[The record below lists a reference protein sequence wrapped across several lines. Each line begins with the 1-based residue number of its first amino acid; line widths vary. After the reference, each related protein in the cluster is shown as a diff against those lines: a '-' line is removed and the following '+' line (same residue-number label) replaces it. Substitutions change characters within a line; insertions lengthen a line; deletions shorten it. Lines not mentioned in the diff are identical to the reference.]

1 METPKTPTSID
12 HRIEE
17 GLARLAAVTRADDW
31 NRAKAAGI
39 NPTQQGVL
47 DYLRGRPEGT
57 GLTDIAVHLLIS
69 QPTATDSVAA
79 LERKGLVARRA
90 SETDR
95 RAVRVLLTEAGVAL
109 LEGQQGEGGM
119 ARIAVDRLD
128 EVEKV
133 ELLLTVVKLI
143 KTLQDLGAVPVQ
155 RMCAT
160 CRHFAPFVHP
170 DGDKPH
176 HCHYVDAA
184 FGQREIRIDCHEH
197 ETADP
202 ASRAA
207 TWEVFQRG

>member
-1 METPKTPTSID
+1 METPKNPTSIE

-17 GLARLAAVTRADDW
+17 GLARLAAVIRADDW

-39 NPTQQGVL
+39 NPTQQGIL
-47 DYLRGRPEGT
+47 DYLRGRPEGA

-79 LERKGLVARRA
+79 LERKGLVERRA

-95 RAVRVLLTEAGVAL
+95 RAVRVLLTEQGRTL
-109 LEGQQGEGGM
+109 LEGLANDGKARVAVERLGE
-119 ARIAVDRLD
+119 A
-128 EVEKV
+128 EKA
-133 ELLLTVVKLI
+133 ELLLTVVRLI
-143 KTLQDLGAVPVQ
+143 KTLQDIDAVPVQ
-155 RMCAT
+155 RMCVT
-160 CRHFAPFVHP
+160 CRHFAPFAHP
-170 DGDKPH
+170 ERAKPH

-184 FGQREIRIDCHEH
+184 FGQRELRIDCHEH
-197 ETADP
+197 DTADP

>member
-1 METPKTPTSID
+1 METPKNPTSIE

-17 GLARLAAVTRADDW
+17 GLARLAAVIRADDW

-39 NPTQQGVL
+39 NPTQQGIL
-47 DYLRGRPEGT
+47 DYLRGRPAGS

-79 LERKGLVARRA
+79 LERKGLVERRA

-95 RAVRVLLTEAGVAL
+95 RAVRVLLTEQGRTL
-109 LEGQQGEGGM
+109 LEGLANDGKARVAVERLGE
-119 ARIAVDRLD
+119 A
-128 EVEKV
+128 EKA
-133 ELLLTVVKLI
+133 ELLLTVVRLI
-143 KTLQDLGAVPVQ
+143 KTLQDIDAVPVQ
-155 RMCAT
+155 RMCVT
-160 CRHFAPFVHP
+160 CRHFAPFAHP
-170 DGDKPH
+170 ERAKPH

-184 FGQREIRIDCHEH
+184 FGQRELRIDCHEH
-197 ETADP
+197 DTADP

>member
-1 METPKTPTSID
+1 METPKNPTSIE

-17 GLARLAAVTRADDW
+17 GLARLAAVIRADDW

-47 DYLRGRPEGT
+47 DYLRGRPQGS

-79 LERKGLVARRA
+79 LERKGLVERRA

-109 LEGQQGEGGM
+109 LEGSSTDGK
-119 ARIAVDRLD
+119 ARVAVERLD
-128 EVEKV
+128 EAGKA
-133 ELLLTVVKLI
+133 ELLLTVVRLI
-143 KTLQDLGAVPVQ
+143 KTLQDIEAVPVQ
-155 RMCAT
+155 RMCVT
-160 CRHFAPFVHP
+160 CRHFAPFAHP
-170 DGDKPH
+170 DGEKPH

-184 FGQREIRIDCHEH
+184 FGQRELRIDCHEH
-197 ETADP
+197 DTADP

>member
-1 METPKTPTSID
+1 METPKNPTSIE

-17 GLARLAAVTRADDW
+17 GLARLAAVIRADDW

-47 DYLRGRPEGT
+47 DYLRGRPQGS

-79 LERKGLVARRA
+79 LERKGLVERRA

-109 LEGQQGEGGM
+109 LEGSSTDGK
-119 ARIAVDRLD
+119 ARVAVKHLD
-128 EVEKV
+128 EAGKA
-133 ELLLTVVKLI
+133 ELLLTVVRLI
-143 KTLQDLGAVPVQ
+143 KTLQDIDAVPVQ
-155 RMCAT
+155 RMCVT
-160 CRHFAPFVHP
+160 CRHFAPFAHP
-170 DGDKPH
+170 DGEKPH
-176 HCHYVDAA
+176 HCHYVNAA
-184 FGQREIRIDCHEH
+184 FGQRELRIDCHEH
-197 ETADP
+197 DTADP

>member
-1 METPKTPTSID
+1 METPKNPRSIE

-17 GLARLAAVTRADDW
+17 GLARLSAVIRADDW

-47 DYLRGRPEGT
+47 DYLRRRPEGS

-79 LERKGLVARRA
+79 LERKGLVERRA

-95 RAVRVLLTEAGVAL
+95 RAVRVLLTQAGVAL
-109 LEGQQGEGGM
+109 LEGSSTDGM
-119 ARIAVDRLD
+119 ARLAVERLD
-128 EVEKV
+128 EAGKA
-133 ELLLTVVKLI
+133 ELLLTVVSLI
-143 KTLQDLGAVPVQ
+143 KTLQDLDAVPVQ
-155 RMCAT
+155 RMCVT
-160 CRHFAPFVHP
+160 CRHFAPFAHP
-170 DGDKPH
+170 DGEKPH
-176 HCHYVDAA
+176 HCHYVNAA
-184 FGQREIRIDCHEH
+184 FGQRELRIDCHEH
-197 ETADP
+197 DTADP